1 MGQLSA
7 FTYVES
13 NAFIN
18 ALDVRYKLVC
28 MSFLSLATLKGSLP
42 VLVLITAIVLG
53 AAANLRIR
61 PVPLLSVLK
70 PFFLLLALVFFSRSL
85 TTPGETILDVW
96 GITATHQG
104 LVSGSLVAWRFFLV
118 MMLGIM
124 FSKSTKPTR
133 VKGAVQWFL
142 RPIPFIDQARVA
154 VMVSLFLRFL
164 PMILLQ
170 ASEVSQAQRSR
181 CSALQKNP
189 IKQMLNLSTP
199 LVRKTFESAD
209 LMADAMAARCYS
221 DDRTD
226 PEFFTSTF
234 DKAALGVCFLV
245 MTVSFLSF

>member
-1 MGQLSA
+1 MGQLNA

-13 NAFIN
+13 NSFVN

-42 VLVLITAIVLG
+42 VLALITAIILG

-61 PVPLLSVLK
+61 PVPLLSALK
-70 PFFLLLALVFFSRSL
+70 PFFFLLALVFISRSL
-85 TTPGETILDVW
+85 TTPGETVLGVW
-96 GITATHQG
+96 GITATRQG
-104 LVSGSLVAWRFFLV
+104 VVAGIIVSWRFFLV
-118 MMLGIM
+118 MMLGII

-142 RPIPFIDQARVA
+142 RPVPFVDQARVA

-181 CSALQKNP
+181 CSALKKNP
-189 IKQMLNLSTP
+189 IKKMLNISTP
-199 LVRKTFESAD
+199 LLRKTFQSAD
-209 LMADAMAARCYS
+209 RMADAMAARCYN

-226 PEFFTSTF
+226 PEFFTSAYDT
-234 DKAALGVCFLV
+234 AALGLCLFILIIA
-245 MTVSFLSF
+245 FLS

>member
-13 NAFIN
+13 RAFVSN
-18 ALDVRYKLVC
+18 LDVRYKLVC
-28 MSFLSLATLKGSLP
+28 MSLLSLATLKASLAA
-42 VLVLITAIVLG
+42 LVLTTAMVLG
-53 AAANLRIR
+53 AAANLRVR
-61 PVPLLSVLK
+61 PVPLLLALK
-70 PFFLLLALVFFSRSL
+70 PFFFLLALVFISRSL

-96 GITATHQG
+96 GITATRQG
-104 LVSGSLVAWRFFLV
+104 MVAGSLVSWRFFLV
-118 MMLGIM
+118 MMLGII
-124 FSKSTKPTR
+124 FSRSTKPTG

-181 CSALQKNP
+181 CSLLEKNP
-189 IKQMLNLSTP
+189 IKKMLNLSTP
-199 LVRKTFESAD
+199 LLRKTFQSAD
-209 LMADAMAARCYS
+209 QMADAMAARCYS

-226 PEFFTSTF
+226 PEFFPSTC
-234 DKAALGVCFLV
+234 DTVTLGVSLLV
-245 MTVSFLSF
+245 LAISFLS